1 MKSYVA
7 RDLRK
12 GYIISKTEVHY
23 TMHDLSIRKAMYWKT
38 RLKEY
43 MDTGKYTQVSFAE
56 ALNNK
61 YGTAYGQK
69 DVSRW
74 LYTGDK
80 IKKGEIG
87 FPKYDTMVLIA
98 DFFNVDVGYLT
109 GETDEDTF
117 SLDKVCSYMGLNGEA
132 IKVIREITEI
142 EKKTSYF
149 GKYKR
154 DTFNKVLA
162 AKEFPDFFESLYDL
176 HYISIPPNCLFE
188 NLDSAIDYMHDLE
201 YQGKLAR
208 YTLNEELVKLINE
221 IYPNP
226 PQMNLNIKEESDT

>member
-1 MKSYVA
+1 
-7 RDLRK
+7 
-12 GYIISKTEVHY
+12 
-23 TMHDLSIRKAMYWKT
+23 MHDLSIRKAMFWKT
-38 RLKEY
+38 RLKECI
-43 MDTGKYTQVSFAE
+43 DAGKYTQASFAE

-74 LYTGDK
+74 LHTGDK

-149 GKYKR
+149 GKHHF
-154 DTFNKVLA
+154 TSN
-162 AKEFPDFFESLYDL
+162 
-176 HYISIPPNCLFE
+176 
-188 NLDSAIDYMHDLE
+188 
-201 YQGKLAR
+201 
-208 YTLNEELVKLINE
+208 
-221 IYPNP
+221 
-226 PQMNLNIKEESDT
+226 

>member
-1 MKSYVA
+1 M
-7 RDLRK
+7 
-12 GYIISKTEVHY
+12 SKTDVDY
-23 TMHDLSIRKAMYWKT
+23 TMDDLSIRKAIYWKT
-38 RLKEY
+38 RLKKC
-43 MDTGKYTQVSFAE
+43 MDAGKYTQTSFAE

-61 YGTAYGQK
+61 YGTSYGQK

-74 LYTGDK
+74 LHTGDK

-117 SLDKVCSYMGLNGEA
+117 SLDKACSYMGLNGESIKA
-132 IKVIREITEI
+132 IRKITNPENK
-142 EKKTSYF
+142 ESFLWKDR
-149 GKYKR
+149 R
-154 DTFNKVLA
+154 DTFNTVLT
-162 AKEFPDFFESLYDL
+162 AKEFPDFFESLHDL

>member
-1 MKSYVA
+1 
-7 RDLRK
+7 
-12 GYIISKTEVHY
+12 
-23 TMHDLSIRKAMYWKT
+23 MHDLSIRKAMYWKI
-38 RLKEY
+38 RLKEC
-43 MDTGKYTQVSFAE
+43 MDAGKYTQASFAE

-61 YGTAYGQK
+61 YETSYSQK

-74 LYTGDK
+74 LHTGDK
-80 IKKGEIG
+80 IKKGDVG

-149 GKYKR
+149 GKHHF
-154 DTFNKVLA
+154 TSN
-162 AKEFPDFFESLYDL
+162 
-176 HYISIPPNCLFE
+176 
-188 NLDSAIDYMHDLE
+188 
-201 YQGKLAR
+201 
-208 YTLNEELVKLINE
+208 
-221 IYPNP
+221 
-226 PQMNLNIKEESDT
+226 

>member
-1 MKSYVA
+1 
-7 RDLRK
+7 
-12 GYIISKTEVHY
+12 
-23 TMHDLSIRKAMYWKT
+23 MHDLSIRKAMYWKI
-38 RLKEY
+38 RLKEC
-43 MDTGKYTQVSFAE
+43 MDAGKYTQASFAE

-61 YGTAYGQK
+61 YETSYSQK

-74 LYTGDK
+74 LHTGDK
-80 IKKGEIG
+80 IKKGEVG
-87 FPKYDTMVLIA
+87 FAKYDTMVLIA

>member
-1 MKSYVA
+1 
-7 RDLRK
+7 
-12 GYIISKTEVHY
+12 
-23 TMHDLSIRKAMYWKT
+23 MHDLSIRKAMYWKI
-38 RLKEY
+38 RLKEC
-43 MDTGKYTQVSFAE
+43 MDAGRYTQASFAE

-74 LYTGDK
+74 LHTGDK

>member
-74 LYTGDK
+74 LHTGDK

-226 PQMNLNIKEESDT
+226 PEMNLNIKEASDT

>member
-1 MKSYVA
+1 
-7 RDLRK
+7 
-12 GYIISKTEVHY
+12 
-23 TMHDLSIRKAMYWKT
+23 MHDLSIRKAMFWKT
-38 RLKEY
+38 RLKECI
-43 MDTGKYTQVSFAE
+43 DAGKYTQASFAE

-61 YGTAYGQK
+61 YGTSYGQK

-74 LYTGDK
+74 LHAGDE
-80 IKKGEIG
+80 IKKGEVG

-98 DFFNVDVGYLT
+98 DFFNVDIGYLT

-117 SLDKVCSYMGLNGEA
+117 SLDKACSYIGLNGEA

-149 GKYKR
+149 GKYRR

-162 AKEFPDFFESLYDL
+162 AKGFPDFFESLYDL
-176 HYISIPPNCLFE
+176 HYISIPPNRLFE

-201 YQGKLAR
+201 YQGKLVR
-208 YTLNEELVKLINE
+208 YNLNEAMLTLINE

-226 PQMNLNIKEESDT
+226 PQVNLNIKDETDI

>member
-1 MKSYVA
+1 
-7 RDLRK
+7 
-12 GYIISKTEVHY
+12 
-23 TMHDLSIRKAMYWKT
+23 MHDLSVRKAMYWKT
-38 RLKEY
+38 RLKEC
-43 MDTGKYTQVSFAE
+43 MDAGRYTQASFAE
-56 ALNNK
+56 ALNNR

-74 LYTGDK
+74 LHTGDK
-80 IKKGEIG
+80 IKKGEVG
-87 FPKYDTMVLIA
+87 FAKYDTMVLIA